1 MTRKTSMRRVVEGI
15 ERYILPGDR
24 LTSPKAAKG
33 KYLRGFSMT
42 A

>member
-1 MTRKTSMRRVVEGI
+1 MRRVVEGN
-15 ERYILPGDR
+15 ERYFMPGDR

-33 KYLRGFSMT
+33 RYLRGFRMT